1 MPVNPFPLT
10 ISLIHSNPCRLEFRT
25 WRMGMKELVIGIRK
39 READSLLKHL
49 SLPPFNQRRENRFP
63 LKKMIRRVQSCNP
76 RMQLV
81 QSLAQRRRAQARRY
95 LCLGD
100 DFKEGGYL

>member
-1 MPVNPFPLT
+1 
-10 ISLIHSNPCRLEFRT
+10 
-25 WRMGMKELVIGIRK
+25 MGMKELVIGIRQ

-49 SLPPFNQRRENRFP
+49 RLPPFNPQREISFR
-63 LKKMIRRVQSCNP
+63 LKTMIRQVQPCNP
-76 RMQLV
+76 KMQLV
-81 QSLAQRRRAQARRY
+81 QSHSQRRRAQARRY